1 MEKSNPDIFSRN
13 SSGNVNR
20 SHISPWVIQNKI
32 FPSKNETKRSALEM
46 YVQFLSMA
54 NNKLLRN
61 NKNQINSIVLGT
73 GQDGQLKFTN
83 ERDGKSDFCTA
94 GDF

>member
-1 MEKSNPDIFSRN
+1 
-13 SSGNVNR
+13 
-20 SHISPWVIQNKI
+20 
-32 FPSKNETKRSALEM
+32 
-46 YVQFLSMA
+46 MA

-61 NKNQINSIVLGT
+61 YKNQINSIVLGT